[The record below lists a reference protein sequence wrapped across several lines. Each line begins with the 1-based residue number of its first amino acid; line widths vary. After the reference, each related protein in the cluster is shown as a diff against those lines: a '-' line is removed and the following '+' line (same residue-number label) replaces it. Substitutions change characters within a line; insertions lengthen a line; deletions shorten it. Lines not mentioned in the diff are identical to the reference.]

1 MEYTVIFLFLFA
13 VLAAAWF
20 YLARAQ
26 ARTPDDSGVAH
37 DHQPDKR

>member
-13 VLAAAWF
+13 ILAAAWF
-20 YLARAQ
+20 YLERAK

-37 DHQPDKR
+37 DPPSDNR